1 MSRSILQI
9 SSFSPY
15 RVLISRTALHGGSM
29 VSASRLYNT
38 SAERKPE
45 SKSRTEKPNFFQRY
59 KFNPS
64 NIPGSPEFGSN
75 QYISI
80 DEEVKQRL
88 KNVLNAFNAP
98 IRYSFA
104 YGSGVF
110 QQKGYDPKTQ
120 PMVDYIF
127 GVTHPHHWHSLNIQ
141 QNPHHYSMVQ
151 RFGSN
156 ATALLQENFGAGVYF
171 NPYVEVNGM
180 MIKYG
185 VVSIDKLCKDLLDWE
200 TLYLAGRMH
209 KPVKILRDDARVRLA
224 NQVNLTEAVRV
235 ALLTLPAEF
244 NETELYERIAGI
256 SYKGDFRMVIGEN
269 PNKVKN
275 IVEKQLS
282 HFKRVY
288 SHLLEDLPN
297 VAVLENG
304 LVQQDKNPKYQSLM
318 VQKLSKNLYQ
328 NVVMEH
334 RRYARVKGLSVP
346 EEKDLLHQQI
356 VHSPELTK
364 YINRGLFQI
373 IAWPA
378 LTQSAKGIITAGPT
392 RTARYAGEKL
402 KKWWQAKK

>member
-1 MSRSILQI
+1 MIALTQYRALVSRA
-9 SSFSPY
+9 
-15 RVLISRTALHGGSM
+15 TAQSGLRSLY
-29 VSASRLYNT
+29 ATRLYSSS
-38 SAERKPE
+38 SAEQKADTDKE
-45 SKSRTEKPNFFQRY
+45 ISEEKPTPTFFQRY
-59 KFNPS
+59 NFNPS
-64 NIPGSPEFGSN
+64 NIPDSPEFGTN

-88 KNVLNAFNAP
+88 KDVINTFNAP

-110 QQKGYDPKTQ
+110 QQKGYDSKNQ
-120 PMVDYIF
+120 PMVDFIF

-141 QNPHHYSMVQ
+141 QNPHHYSVVR

-156 ATALLQENFGAGVYF
+156 VTTLLQEKVGAGVYF

-185 VVSIDKLCKDLLDWE
+185 VVSIDKLCKDLLDWD

-224 NQVNLTEAVRV
+224 NQVNLTEALRV
-235 ALLTLPAEF
+235 ALLTLPADF
-244 NETELYERIAGI
+244 NENELYERIAGI

-275 IVEKQLS
+275 IVEKQLP
-282 HFKRVY
+282 HFRRVY
-288 SHLLEDLPN
+288 SHLLEDFPN

-304 LVQQDKNPKYQSLM
+304 RVQQDTNPKYQSLM
-318 VQKLSKNLYQ
+318 VQKLSKTLYQ
-328 NVVMEH
+328 KVLIEH
-334 RRYARVKGLSVP
+334 QRYARINGLKIP
-346 EEKDLLHQQI
+346 EEKDSLHQQI
-356 VHSPELTK
+356 VHSPELVK
-364 YINRGLFQI
+364 YIDRGLYEI

-378 LTQSAKGIITAGPT
+378 LTQSAKGIITAGPA
-392 RTARYAGEKL
+392 RTGRYAGEKL
-402 KKWWQAKK
+402 KKWWHAKK